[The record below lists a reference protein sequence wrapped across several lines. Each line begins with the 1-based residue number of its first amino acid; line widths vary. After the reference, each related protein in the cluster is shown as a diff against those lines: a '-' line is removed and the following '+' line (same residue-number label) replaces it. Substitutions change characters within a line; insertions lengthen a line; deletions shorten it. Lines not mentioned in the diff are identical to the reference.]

1 MSLLFHALD
10 AAAES
15 FGRHIRR
22 FIKTV
27 WNYIFFVWELFK
39 NIPGAV
45 SNFHTTAE
53 QMYLTGVT
61 SIPVVFAASVATGA
75 IMSWQLAY
83 QFADMIPMVFVGM
96 AVGKSVMVE
105 LCPILTAMVLAGRVG
120 AAMCSELGRMA
131 VTEQLDAYKVLG
143 LSPFKFLLAPRLV
156 ATVIMLPVLTIFS
169 IFVGILGG
177 FVVAYLSKEVS
188 WHVFFYGVRM
198 FYENWDFAVGLIKSV
213 LYGYFIASYAC
224 YFGYSTHSGAEGVG
238 KSTKATVVAGM
249 TSILIGSFILSKIL
263 LV

>member
-1 MSLLFHALD
+1 MTLVVHLID
-10 AAAES
+10 TAAES
-15 FGRHIRR
+15 LGHYVRKF
-22 FIKTV
+22 FQV
-27 WNYIFFVWELFK
+27 VLNYITFMWELFK
-39 NIPGAV
+39 NIPG
-45 SNFHTTAE
+45 SFKNLHTTIE
-53 QMYLTGVT
+53 QMYLMGVT

-75 IMSWQLAY
+75 IMAWQLCY
-83 QFADMIPMVFVGM
+83 QFADMIPLVFVGM

-120 AAMCSELGRMA
+120 ASMCSELGTMA
-131 VTEQLDAYKVLG
+131 VTGQLDAYKVLG
-143 LSPFKFLLAPRLV
+143 LNPFKYLLAPRLI
-156 ATVIMLPVLTIFS
+156 ANVIMLPILTIIS

-177 FVVAYLSKEVS
+177 FVVAFLYKEVS

-198 FYENWDFAVGLIKSV
+198 FYQDWDFVVGLIKAV

-224 YFGYSTHSGAEGVG
+224 FFGYTTHNGAEGVG

-249 TSILIGSFILSKIL
+249 TSILIGGFILSKLL

>member
-15 FGRHIRR
+15 LGRHIRR
-22 FIKTV
+22 FIETV
-27 WNYIFFVWELFK
+27 WNYLFFVWELFK

-96 AVGKSVMVE
+96 AVGKSVME
-105 LCPILTAMVLAGRVG
+105 IGR
-120 AAMCSELGRMA
+120 A
-131 VTEQLDAYKVLG
+131 
-143 LSPFKFLLAPRLV
+143 
-156 ATVIMLPVLTIFS
+156 
-169 IFVGILGG
+169 
-177 FVVAYLSKEVS
+177 
-188 WHVFFYGVRM
+188 HV
-198 FYENWDFAVGLIKSV
+198 
-213 LYGYFIASYAC
+213 
-224 YFGYSTHSGAEGVG
+224 
-238 KSTKATVVAGM
+238 
-249 TSILIGSFILSKIL
+249 
-263 LV
+263 

>member
-1 MSLLFHALD
+1 MTALLLVFDASAEAL
-10 AAAES
+10 
-15 FGRHIRR
+15 GRHVRR
-22 FIKTV
+22 LFKTV
-27 WNYIFFVWELFK
+27 FSYLIFVWELFK
-39 NIPGAV
+39 NIPGAF
-45 SNFHTTAE
+45 SNFHTIAE

-61 SIPVVFAASVATGA
+61 SIPVVFATSVATGA
-75 IMSWQLAY
+75 IMAWQLAY

-96 AVGKSVMVE
+96 AVGKSVMGE

-120 AAMCSELGRMA
+120 AAMCAEFGTMA

-143 LSPFKFLLAPRLV
+143 LNPFKFLLAPRFV

-177 FVVAYLSKEVS
+177 FVVVHVFKEAS

-198 FYENWDFAVGLIKSV
+198 FYENWDFAVGLIKAT

-224 YFGYSTHSGAEGVG
+224 FFGYTTRNGAAGVG
-238 KSTKATVVAGM
+238 KNTKATVVAGM
-249 TSILIGSFILSKIL
+249 ASILIGGFVLSKL
-263 LV
+263 LLT